1 MAQTADRGKVLLAK
15 SGVQQGEVIFK
26 EEVGQGVKAFFE
38 QRIGPKSPAKG
49 PEDEPKW
56 PG

>member
-26 EEVGQGVKAFFE
+26 EEVGQGVKA
-38 QRIGPKSPAKG
+38 SPFAENRPQK
-49 PEDEPKW
+49 PS
-56 PG
+56 